1 MAVGIPW
8 PEFQYGLGPGV
19 QDPGVDVG
27 KSNDKGET
35 ASESARLAAERS
47 MGDEAMK
54 LYEDAWFKERLKR
67 LDDRCH
73 LVHSFSSQ
81 CHGLLYYV
89 SALMDNST
97 MTEK

>member
-8 PEFQYGLGPGV
+8 LEFQYGLGPGV

-35 ASESARLAAERS
+35 ASESAWLAAERS

-54 LYEDAWFKERLKR
+54 THDLKSGLNAWMIVVTLSTRSR
-67 LDDRCH
+67 P
-73 LVHSFSSQ
+73 
-81 CHGLLYYV
+81 
-89 SALMDNST
+89 SAPGFCT
-97 MTEK
+97 MYLH

>member
-8 PEFQYGLGPGV
+8 LEFQYGLGPGV

-47 MGDEAMK
+47 MGDKAMK
-54 LYEDAWFKERLKR
+54 THDFKERLKR

-81 CHGLLYYV
+81 CPGLLYYV